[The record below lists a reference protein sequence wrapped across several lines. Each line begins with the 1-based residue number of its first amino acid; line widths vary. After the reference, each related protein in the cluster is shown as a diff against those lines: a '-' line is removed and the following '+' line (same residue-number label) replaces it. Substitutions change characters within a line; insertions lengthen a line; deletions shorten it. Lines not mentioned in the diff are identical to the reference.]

1 MTRRDVATDDAHAW
15 PAVHGDRVGRRLSEE
30 GASDLTVTVAEE
42 VPVAMVFNGTSHAV
56 MIATPADLDDFGLGF
71 ALSEGIVGDRS
82 ELLDIETHSGEGGL
96 EVRMTI
102 TQRRFALLAA
112 RRRTLAGRTGCGLC
126 GVDSLAQVLRPIA
139 AVTGDTRIEPAA
151 IRLAL
156 TGLRDHQ
163 PLNRSTGAVH
173 GAAFVDPGGKILLAR
188 EDVGRHNALDKLLG
202 AVVLAGHQPV
212 NGFVL
217 LTSRCSFE
225 MVQKAAS
232 CGVAV
237 LVAISAPTGLALR
250 LAEETGV
257 TVVALARADSM
268 IAHTHGYRLGLDGPS
283 NRPSV

>member
-1 MTRRDVATDDAHAW
+1 MTGRNPPTDIAGW
-15 PAVHGDRVGRRLSEE
+15 PATQADRSGRRLSEDGE
-30 GASDLTVTVAEE
+30 SAITVTVAEE
-42 VPVAMVFNGTSHAV
+42 TPVAMVFNETSHAV
-56 MIATPADLDDFGLGF
+56 MIATPADLEDFGLGF
-71 ALSEGIVGDRS
+71 ALSEGILGNRG
-82 ELLDIETHSGEGGL
+82 ELLDIETHGASGGL

-102 TQRRFALLAA
+102 TQRRFSALAE

-126 GVDSLAQVLRPIA
+126 GVDSLAQVMRPISP
-139 AVTGDTRIEPAA
+139 VTAGTRIAPSA

-156 TGLRDHQ
+156 ASLRDHQ

-173 GAAFVDPGGKILLAR
+173 GAAFVQPSGTILLAR

-202 AVVLAGHQPV
+202 AIVLAGHAPAA
-212 NGFVL
+212 GFVL

-225 MVQKAAS
+225 MVQKAAT

-268 IAHTHGYRLGLDGPS
+268 IAHTHAYRLGLDAQPI
-283 NRPSV
+283 RPPA